1 MKYRNPQIPE
11 GINTSSE
18 HPLKEFL
25 VLATGAVVILVL
37 LAWVLGQAGGALA
50 RWVPFSYEQSLVP
63 NDVLQT
69 DAPAGLDGYLDGLS
83 DRVAEAM
90 ALPEDMA
97 VQVHFSGDETVN
109 AFATLGGNV
118 MLFRG
123 LVEQLP
129 HENALAMLLAHE
141 MAHVQHR
148 DPIAAIGQGAAIQ
161 LAAALVSGSGDLA
174 MLSQAGLYT
183 QLHFSRDMERDA
195 DRAALAALQRLYGH
209 VGGADDLFQTIQGA
223 REAAD
228 AAELPAIFSS
238 HPLDEDRLAAIRTI
252 ASENGWGTDGPTTPL
267 PAEFGDWMAA
277 TSEQPVNR

>member
-11 GINTSSE
+11 GINTSTQ

-25 VLATGAVVILVL
+25 VLATAAVVILVL
-37 LAWVLGQAGGALA
+37 LAWVLGQAGGLMA
-50 RWVPFSYEQSLVP
+50 RWVPFSVEQTLVP
-63 NDVLQT
+63 DDVLQT
-69 DAPAGLDGYLDGLS
+69 DAPADLDEYLEALGGRIAD
-83 DRVAEAM
+83 AM
-90 ALPEDMA
+90 ALPEEMA
-97 VQVHFSGDETVN
+97 VEVHFSGAETVN

-118 MLFRG
+118 MLYRG

-195 DRAALAALQRLYGH
+195 DRAALAAVHRLYGH
-209 VGGADDLFQTIQGA
+209 IGGADDLFAKIQAA
-223 REAAD
+223 RRVID

-238 HPLDEDRLAAIRTI
+238 HPLDEDRLEAIRTTAI
-252 ASENGWGTDGPTTPL
+252 EKGWTTDGPTTPL

-277 TSEQPVNR
+277 AARNASSS